1 MYVSRLEL
9 SDEIAR
15 QKSTQGKIL
24 EWMQTH
30 PAQTKNTNAAQMAKT
45 MSLGGMG
52 SPSALRQAICKMVN
66 SQMLGRIG
74 SKRHAKFY
82 INYLHKDIPPYVL
95 ENAPSD
101 AKEMYEDIKKGLK
114 EGQHLDD
121 KGCVVTKAESK
132 EEKPKDEEE
141 SEVDEEKSEVED
153 KSEADEEYPELEEI
167 IEHITAV
174 PVAVRKKQENGSMN
188 ISITLNLNL
197 NN

>member
-1 MYVSRLEL
+1 MYVSKLEL
-9 SDEIAR
+9 SDETAH

-30 PAQTKNTNAAQMAKT
+30 PAQTKNTSAAQMAKT
-45 MSLGGMG
+45 MELGGMG
-52 SPSALRQAICKMVN
+52 SASALRQAICKMVN
-66 SQMLGRIG
+66 NQMLGRLG
-74 SKRHAKFY
+74 GKRHAKFY
-82 INYLHKDIPPYVL
+82 INYLHKDIPPYIL

-101 AKEMYEDIKKGLK
+101 AKRMYEDIKKGLDK
-114 EGQHLDD
+114 GQHLDD
-121 KGCVVTKAESK
+121 KGCVVTKKDSE
-132 EEKPKDEEE
+132 EEKPED
-141 SEVDEEKSEVED
+141 DD
-153 KSEADEEYPELEEI
+153 KSEYEKKPESDEEYPELEEI